1 MRQEGRLPIQI
12 FRPSI
17 VVGERTT
24 GWTPA
29 FNVLYSPLKAFVRGS
44 LPAVPARRSAPVD
57 VVPVDYVADAV
68 FELAGDPVNGTSTYH
83 LVAGPRATSVGR
95 LIELSARAVGQREP
109 VVIPSGTVPA
119 PDVSGPRAHQR
130 QAAAGPGAHIG
141 VLPLLRDGGLL
152 REPACTHRLEPAGIE
167 VPPIESY
174 FGQLVDYADR
184 AHWGR
189 TPVSRAEAAADGAAG
204 TLAAVTLAV
213 TSYEFSLFLHITAVM
228 VGFGATFAE
237 SIMFPVAMKLSPR
250 HLPYVHRLQ
259 LAINQYFAS
268 PALLVVLATGI
279 YQVSESEAWEIGDG
293 WISATLTIVIVIS
306 ALLGGYF
313 IPADRRLGPMVQREI
328 DAAGRRRDQ
337 VDLSPEYR
345 RQSRMEGVVGTLV
358 GILLI
363 VAVYL
368 MVTKPGV

>member
-1 MRQEGRLPIQI
+1 M
-12 FRPSI
+12 
-17 VVGERTT
+17 
-24 GWTPA
+24 
-29 FNVLYSPLKAFVRGS
+29 
-44 LPAVPARRSAPVD
+44 
-57 VVPVDYVADAV
+57 
-68 FELAGDPVNGTSTYH
+68 
-83 LVAGPRATSVGR
+83 
-95 LIELSARAVGQREP
+95 
-109 VVIPSGTVPA
+109 
-119 PDVSGPRAHQR
+119 
-130 QAAAGPGAHIG
+130 
-141 VLPLLRDGGLL
+141 
-152 REPACTHRLEPAGIE
+152 
-167 VPPIESY
+167 
-174 FGQLVDYADR
+174 
-184 AHWGR
+184 
-189 TPVSRAEAAADGAAG
+189 
-204 TLAAVTLAV
+204 TLAV
-213 TSYEFSLFLHITAVM
+213 TSYDFSLFLHITAVM

-237 SIMFPVAMKLSPR
+237 SIMFPVAMKVSPR

-328 DAAGRRRDQ
+328 DAAGPGEISLS
-337 VDLSPEYR
+337 DLSPEYQ
-345 RQSRMEGVVGTLV
+345 RQGRLEGVAGTLV